1 MKKIILKLKKIGKLF
16 RRKLRIVASLGG
28 DCVVILR
35 LPDGSYDKPLVTR
48 HFEGLLTEGVID
60 LKSVEAVHHLSSRRE
75 QADVLQLSSQ
85 PPAAFETYPLKLRR
99 QVVSRLVDA
108 LVTDR
113 KQLYPFDP
121 NGNGDNQRAV
131 ATEPEEV
138 YRLFVEGDQ
147 ERGLAAHPCFT
158 VPFPARGVSKMPSE
172 HVNQLFSSMVK
183 EVRFVRAAAAL
194 LSCVSGAGRKCCAP
208 WNHILTAYC
217 YKQCLRRGFK
227 LAWAWLRETH

>member
-1 MKKIILKLKKIGKLF
+1 MQQQTLFVLSCGSMKKIILKLKKIGKLF
-16 RRKLRIVASLGG
+16 RRKLRVVASLGG

-60 LKSVEAVHHLSSRRE
+60 LKSVEAVHHLSSRQE

-108 LVTDR
+108 VVTDR

-147 ERGLAAHPCFT
+147 ERGLAAHPWFT

-183 EVRFVRAAAAL
+183 EVRLYVLLQRSSAVYPVRDG
-194 LSCVSGAGRKCCAP
+194 SVVP
-208 WNHILTAYC
+208 
-217 YKQCLRRGFK
+217 RGINS
-227 LAWAWLRETH
+227 